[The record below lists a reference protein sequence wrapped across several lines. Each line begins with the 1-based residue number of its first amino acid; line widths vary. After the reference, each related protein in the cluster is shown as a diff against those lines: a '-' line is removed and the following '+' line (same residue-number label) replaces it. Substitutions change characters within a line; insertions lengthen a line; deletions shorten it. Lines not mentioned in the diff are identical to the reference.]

1 MKRFFTLN
9 IGITALLLVTAC
21 KPGQREP
28 VVEAESDTS
37 VTAHDAS
44 LIPKVDPSNP
54 ETLPETQV
62 DMHDLIGS
70 VAGHIWD
77 NVNKAEDVYAVVK
90 FTEET
95 FEFTV
100 YKMNG
105 GIDRMTKQMQ
115 FEGKWK
121 FLDRHHVEAT
131 AFSNNLLLEWK
142 FSDDYSSMVNT
153 QGIEYTRV
161 HAASGLVKEPIRP

>member
-1 MKRFFTLN
+1 MKYLINLYVLTSAMLFWM
-9 IGITALLLVTAC
+9 AC
-21 KPGQREP
+21 KPNQP
-28 VVEAESDTS
+28 ESENVTVSDS
-37 VTAHDAS
+37 SATAHDPA
-44 LIPKVDPSNP
+44 LIPVVDPSNP

-77 NVNKAEDVYAVVK
+77 HVNKAEDVYTVIK

-105 GIDRMTKQMQ
+105 GSDKMSMQ
-115 FEGKWK
+115 LQFQGKWK
-121 FLDRHHVEAT
+121 FLDRHHVEAS
-131 AFSNNLLLEWK
+131 AFSDNLVMEWK
-142 FSDDYSSMVNT
+142 FSEDYASMVNT
-153 QGIEYTRV
+153 EGIEYTRV
-161 HAASGLVKEPIRP
+161 HAESGLVKP